1 MSNKIAVELQL
12 KLQGLAAQA
21 KQAARI
27 VKENIGTA
35 GAGAG
40 INAGID
46 KATKSQD
53 NLTKSVKATT
63 AALKEQAAAAK
74 LAALAEAQ
82 ATVDRLRAAREAA
95 GRRMGIPAWM
105 GPEQAQKFTDPVE
118 AAERKRMANQL
129 RAQRNASRNTG
140 GGLATNPAA
149 MFGYQG
155 PPPPIIAPPVIAP
168 GAGAPTP
175 PGGVAGLANKLLPL
189 GQILATMYMVRRAF
203 NAVIAPVQ
211 QFTNVL
217 RKATEQAAALYAGAT
232 MSGLGLGPSAMRSS
246 LARVLGVSEKD
257 IFLFGREIEHL
268 IPKLRGAREIMEQ
281 TAPNLASVNWEWNVL
296 RENLKAT
303 VALLADKMSGA
314 IKTFLAGLSEMLVR
328 LQNVTQQ
335 FSETLRDN
343 PDLAKTFS
351 RVGKMTAAMAG
362 GPGAWM
368 AVEQI
373 LKAGKGKE
381 MPNMGAP
388 MAFMRQMPAANW
400 EHMGLQVGGTGAMQ
414 FMATTAK
421 STTDTAKGVQALL
434 AAMRENKFNITKPVG
449 YPSRS

>member
-63 AALKEQAAAAK
+63 AALKEQAAAVK

-82 ATVDRLRAAREAA
+82 ATVDRLRAARETA

-155 PPPPIIAPPVIAP
+155 PPPPVIAPPVIAP

-175 PGGVAGLANKLLPL
+175 PGVIGSMRNALLPI
-189 GQILATMYMVRRAF
+189 GQILASLSMIKRAID
-203 NAVIAPVQ
+203 VILEP
-211 QFTNVL
+211 L
-217 RKATEQAAALYAGAT
+217 RKFAAMVMRAADAAGALYANSVR
-232 MSGLGLGPSAMRSS
+232 SGFNLQQGSTRASIG
-246 LARVLGVSEKD
+246 RVLGVSEHE
-257 IFLFGREIEHL
+257 IFIFGAQMEKL
-268 IPKLRGAREIMEQ
+268 IPKLRVANATFAR
-281 TAPNLASVNWEWNVL
+281 TAPELTSLSWEMKVLKENTHALFAEISSDVAPAFKTLALAINGITSAVTRFLQIPMVKGFL
-296 RENLKAT
+296 STAGSG
-303 VALLADKMSGA
+303 VASA
-314 IKTFLAGLSEMLVR
+314 INSLTGNGVAPS
-328 LQNVTQQ
+328 
-335 FSETLRDN
+335 
-343 PDLAKTFS
+343 P
-351 RVGKMTAAMAG
+351 VG
-362 GPGAWM
+362 
-368 AVEQI
+368 I
-373 LKAGKGKE
+373 
-381 MPNMGAP
+381 
-388 MAFMRQMPAANW
+388 MRQMPAANW
-400 EHMGLQVGGTGAMQ
+400 EHMGLQVGGSGAMQ
-414 FMATTAK
+414 FAATTARA
-421 STTDTAKGVQALL
+421 TTRTADGVQALL